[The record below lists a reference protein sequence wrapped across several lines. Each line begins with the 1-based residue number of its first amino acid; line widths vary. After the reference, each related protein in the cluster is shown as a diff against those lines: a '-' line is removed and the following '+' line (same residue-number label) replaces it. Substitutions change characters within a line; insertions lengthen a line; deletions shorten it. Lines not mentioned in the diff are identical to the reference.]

1 MDSTPLQLFKEIS
14 QMSKEFRY
22 CILHSMPK
30 EYRFD
35 IGGEILR
42 LMRSIK
48 HTVYL
53 SAKRASLD
61 CDSRDTIIDM
71 LIDLKIDIDECIEDK
86 LLSVKGEYTIVPP
99 RKRLMEIL
107 QKLGATVD
115 TEQ

>member
-1 MDSTPLQLFKEIS
+1 MDSTPLQLFKEVS

-35 IGGEILR
+35 IGSEILR

-48 HTVYL
+48 HTLYL
-53 SAKRASLD
+53 SARRPSLD

-71 LIDLKIDIDECIEDK
+71 LLDLKINIDECVEDK
-86 LLSVKGEYTIVPP
+86 LLSIKGEYTIIPP

-107 QKLGATVD
+107 QKLVAAES